1 MNHKE
6 ETIFERRT
14 KGSAAKYKHARRLTP
29 FGVHSN
35 YRFVDPYPIYIKKAS
50 GSRVWDTDG
59 NEYTDF
65 QMAFGALV
73 SGHSHPAL
81 VQAVS
86 ERIKQGTIYG
96 FEWEGTPEL
105 ARLVCKRFG
114 LDEVKFSTTG
124 LEATMHAVRLA
135 RAYTTK
141 MKILKFEGCYHGS
154 HDSLLVGVKPSKE
167 KAGYSRVPNQVPAS
181 LGIPPAVIDNTLVA
195 PFNDLEA
202 VNDIVEKNSDQLAGM
217 ILEPIPM
224 NMGFVPPKKGF
235 LEGLRRIC
243 RDHGLVLIFD
253 EVKTCG
259 KFYNGAAGFFGV
271 SPDLMVM
278 GKAIAGGYPLS
289 VLGGKKEIM
298 ETIVPGKVAHAG
310 TFNSNPLSMTAGIA
324 TLTKV
329 LTPAGMNRASRLGD
343 ELARG
348 YRDIVADV
356 GLEAKVQWMG
366 LSGTVHFTDREVTN
380 WRDFL
385 RCNIGRW
392 WTYYIMMLNRGIIPM
407 ATGPDEQWTV
417 SVMHTEDD
425 LSKHLDA
432 FGEVARLLREEP
444 PRMEMVEAL

>member
-1 MNHKE
+1 VDHKE
-6 ETIFERRT
+6 EAIFERRT
-14 KGSAAKYKHARRLTP
+14 EGSAAKYKHARRFTP

-50 GSRVWDTDG
+50 GSRVWDVDG

-73 SGHSHPAL
+73 SGHAHPAL
-81 VQAVS
+81 VQAVTG
-86 ERIKQGTIYG
+86 RIKQGTIYG
-96 FEWEGTPEL
+96 FEWEGTPKL
-105 ARLVCKRFG
+105 ARLICKRFG

-135 RAYTTK
+135 RAYTSR

-167 KAGYSRVPNQVPAS
+167 KAGYSRAPNQVPAS

-202 VNDIVEKNSDQLAGM
+202 ARDIVEKNSDQLAGM

-243 RDHGLVLIFD
+243 HDHGLVLIFD

-271 SPDLMVM
+271 PPDLMVM

-348 YRDIVADV
+348 YRDIIADV

-392 WTYYIMMLNRGIIPM
+392 WTYYITMLNRSIIPM

-417 SVMHTEDD
+417 SVMHTKDD